1 MTRRASILLVL
12 GVLVL
17 GVLVLTAAGAGGA
30 EAWHQ
35 FVHPSLGFSL
45 SYPAGWDARSQQGIV
60 GVSLVGP
67 EIPGSNGLHIN
78 VNVVTE
84 TLPQE
89 GNLDL
94 IESIAERQVSLILSG
109 YRRLRSDRTTL
120 GGRPAILRYFTWRRN
135 DGLEIYQMQLFTYA
149 SQRAYVVTGTTLA
162 TSPSIAQDAGL
173 LQRVVTTFRIRR

>member
-1 MTRRASILLVL
+1 MKRGVAILMVL
-12 GVLVL
+12 GVL
-17 GVLVLTAAGAGGA
+17 ASAPREAGGA
-30 EAWHQ
+30 EAWTR

-45 SYPAGWDARSQQGIV
+45 SYPAGWDARSEQGIV

-67 EIPGSNGLHIN
+67 EIPGASGLHIN
-78 VNVVTE
+78 VNVVSE

-149 SQRAYVVTGTTLA
+149 GRRAYVVTGTTLA
-162 TSPSIAQDAGL
+162 TSPTIEQDAGL
-173 LQRVVTTFRIRR
+173 LQRVVTTFRVGR